1 MPVRSSAVKT
11 APALPLTPP
20 SPHPS
25 QGLKLR
31 ADRRIKPAETHFL
44 CADPC
49 PPVPAST
56 TAEPLLRRNAA
67 PLVLRPR
74 TPTSAA
80 PRLGSLRL
88 PWIDRRAVPPA
99 SSSLAGSPREVDILP
114 LSRRAAV
121 PSPPG
126 RPPPPLLCVQGS
138 LLRIPITGLPLL
150 TAKSIVRHCWCLT
163 LTLGCWPQCAA
174 TGFPRPHHQFL
185 PAATSIFVS
194 TVAMVCTELSTL
206 LCFSVPMPPI
216 LTIVLF
222 YYCIND
228 KTGIKRRQPGLQRIM
243 ATTLKNHVNP

>member
-1 MPVRSSAVKT
+1 M
-11 APALPLTPP
+11 
-20 SPHPS
+20 
-25 QGLKLR
+25 
-31 ADRRIKPAETHFL
+31 
-44 CADPC
+44 

-74 TPTSAA
+74 APASTA

-99 SSSLAGSPREVDILP
+99 SSSLAVSPREVDILP

-126 RPPPPLLCVQGS
+126 WPPPPLLCVQGS
-138 LLRIPITGLPLL
+138 LLRISITGLPLL

-174 TGFPRPHHQFL
+174 AGFPRPHHQFL
-185 PAATSIFVS
+185 PVATSIFVS
-194 TVAMVCTELSTL
+194 IVTMVCIVFPFPCL
-206 LCFSVPMPPI
+206 LF
-216 LTIVLF
+216 
-222 YYCIND
+222 
-228 KTGIKRRQPGLQRIM
+228 
-243 ATTLKNHVNP
+243 